1 MSATDPAE
9 TVEFNR
15 AMHERI
21 IALGAVP
28 VTNDF
33 SGVVATNR
41 LFRQLIFLLGAGGGG
56 GGSLYAQIGIVP
68 GVNGTVNSFAYGPEV
83 ESQPSFGI
91 SAFDDV
97 FPARDLANIFNFQI
111 QLPPGATAAFTIP
124 PLALTANG
132 GWIDAVALGSVGNVY
147 NISIATAAAPS
158 APTTILFEV
167 TSGAISVNGIIGII
181 PVLI

>member
-1 MSATDPAE
+1 MGTSDP
-9 TVEFNR
+9 TEFNL
-15 AMHERI
+15 AMSERI
-21 IALGAVP
+21 VALGAIP
-28 VTNDF
+28 VTNDLR
-33 SGVVATNR
+33 SQVATNL

-56 GGSLYAQIGIVP
+56 GSLYAQIGIIP
-68 GVNGTVNSFAYGPEV
+68 GESATVNSFAYGPEV

-111 QLPPGATAAFTIP
+111 QLPPGAIAAFTIP

-147 NISIATAAAPS
+147 NISIATAAAAP

-167 TSGAISVNGIIGII
+167 ASGAISVNGIIGII
-181 PVLI
+181 PVVN